1 VQSPRVQCDR
11 QLYRPAMKAVLA
23 RQDSNPDLH
32 PFSFATAALRTE
44 RLPYHFSYPTPAT
57 RDFRRENFREP
68 ALS

>member
-1 VQSPRVQCDR
+1 
-11 QLYRPAMKAVLA
+11 MKAVLA
-23 RQDSNPDLH
+23 RQDSNPGLH